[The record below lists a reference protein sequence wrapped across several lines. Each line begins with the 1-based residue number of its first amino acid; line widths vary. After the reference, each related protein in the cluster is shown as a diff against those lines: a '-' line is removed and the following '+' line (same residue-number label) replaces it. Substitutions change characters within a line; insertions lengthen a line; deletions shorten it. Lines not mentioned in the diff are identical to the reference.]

1 MSVEKAKMPTS
12 KKRAAEDPAPA
23 KKAKKRKSK
32 HAAEDENLDAELG
45 LNTLFAKMDS
55 QLLADY
61 HVQKLA
67 RFGTDLSP
75 VELSDLALSGN
86 SHSSHVCLER
96 KQKGV
101 SFVLYP
107 LNANYDGL
115 QPLLSKTLP
124 HGSKLDH

>member
-1 MSVEKAKMPTS
+1 MSEEKAKMSNS

-23 KKAKKRKSK
+23 KKTKKRKSK
-32 HAAEDENLDAELG
+32 HAVEDENLDAELG

-75 VELSDLALSGN
+75 VELSDLALSGI
-86 SHSSHVCLER
+86 SHPSYKMFTLKEEKERRFIHVLFFEC
-96 KQKGV
+96 
-101 SFVLYP
+101 
-107 LNANYDGL
+107 
-115 QPLLSKTLP
+115 
-124 HGSKLDH
+124 

>member
-1 MSVEKAKMPTS
+1 MSEEKAKMSNS

-23 KKAKKRKSK
+23 KKTKKRKSK
-32 HAAEDENLDAELG
+32 HAVEDENLDAELG

-75 VELSDLALSGN
+75 VELSDLALSGI
-86 SHSSHVCLER
+86 SPPSYKCSLER
-96 KQKGV
+96 KRGV
-101 SFVLYP
+101 SLISCS
-107 LNANYDGL
+107 LNAN
-115 QPLLSKTLP
+115 
-124 HGSKLDH
+124 